1 MKLEDDGDIKQSSC
15 AYRASMTSSTSAPP
29 THPIALDPQVGEI
42 KEKETVLVTAA
53 AGATGSFAV
62 QLAALA
68 GCHVIGTCGSDDKV
82 LRSPSCLRSAV
93 RRLVSYAPCISAV
106 GYSMSSRSAPRPLQ
120 RIAFFFGRAILA
132 QLAWHARVFSV

>member
-1 MKLEDDGDIKQSSC
+1 M
-15 AYRASMTSSTSAPP
+15 
-29 THPIALDPQVGEI
+29 GEI

-82 LRSPSCLRSAV
+82 LLGLCYLPSAV
-93 RRLVSYAPCISAV
+93 RCLVSSAPCFSSV
-106 GYSMSSRSAPRPLQ
+106 RYSMSSRSAPRPLR
-120 RIAFFFGRAILA
+120 RIVTSSLRGTRVCFVSFVACFSSVLHHVPSAIRFAILS
-132 QLAWHARVFSV
+132 HVFFSFSF